1 MSLKELRKLKKST
14 QPAKGDIL
22 EELEELKGETL
33 PASGFANVPT
43 ISVSDNDLIKI
54 KFLAEPIEK
63 TLKDNK
69 EIAYADCEL
78 LADHV
83 GYDREKQD
91 EIPLKK
97 GDKASINL
105 KRHKILWQ
113 QYINHKPVNGKSFI
127 IGIVG
132 ELPSKKGKPAKDY
145 RWKEIA

>member
-1 MSLKELRKLKKST
+1 MNLKELRKLKKST
-14 QPAKGDIL
+14 QPVKDDIL
-22 EELEELKGETL
+22 EELEELKEETL

-43 ISVSDNDLIKI
+43 ISVNENDLIKI

-69 EIAYADCEL
+69 EIAYADCEVIQ
-78 LADHV
+78 DHA
-83 GYDREKQD
+83 GYDREKRE
-91 EIPLKK
+91 EIPLRK

-113 QYINHKPVNGKSFI
+113 QYLNHKPVKDKSFI

-132 ELPSKKGKPAKDY
+132 TLPTKKGKPAKDY